1 MAPLAPSAVQT
12 KRGRALKA
20 RFFRSLP
27 AIKRLIDD
35 VQGVLTG
42 PGKRPYLI
50 GIDGR
55 HLHIRSSHS
64 ALNTLLQSAGAVL
77 MKLATVIFHIEAQ
90 RRGLKLGE
98 DYMQVLHVHDEAQ
111 FNTTPE
117 KANAL
122 GKLFVESIELAGR
135 HFGMRCPTTG
145 EFKVGANWAET
156 H

>member
-1 MAPLAPSAVQT
+1 MAPHAPLKTQERKGAAI
-12 KRGRALKA
+12 RAK
-20 RFFRSLP
+20 FMRSIP
-27 AIKRLIDD
+27 AMRRLTDDIKNTI
-35 VQGVLTG
+35 TG
-42 PGKRPYLI
+42 PNKRPYLI

-77 MKLATVIFHIEAQ
+77 MKLATVIFHVEAQ

-98 DYMQVLHVHDEAQ
+98 DYVQVLHVHDEAQ

-117 KANAL
+117 KADAL
-122 GKLFVESIELAGR
+122 GKLFVESIELAGC